1 MCVGVKVSVK
11 GGFGGD
17 SVCAQGGDVRLAV
30 KASVK
35 VKVILGGE
43 DKESQRDVWN

>member
-1 MCVGVKVSVK
+1 M
-11 GGFGGD
+11 
-17 SVCAQGGDVRLAV
+17 RLAV

-43 DKESQRDVWN
+43 DKESERDVWRVESFHLESRALYRHKGQRW